1 MDDGF
6 QVFYKPDNPKHEYL
20 RASLVVHDEQEVDV
34 ESVKNRMMIMLSF
47 QIFSIIKEN

>member
-6 QVFYKPDNPKHEYL
+6 QVFYMPDNPKHEYL
-20 RASLVVHDEQEVDV
+20 GASLVVYDKQTGDV
-34 ESVKNRMMIMLSF
+34 ESVKNWMMVILSF

>member
-6 QVFYKPDNPKHEYL
+6 QVFSMPDNPKLEHL
-20 RASLVVHDEQEVDV
+20 GASLVVHDKQKGDV
-34 ESVKNRMMIMLSF
+34 KSVKNWMMVILSF